1 MKRPTNRVLTAIVL
15 LLWITSSSIA
25 ATPKSP
31 SKPASILLIMVDYSG
46 STALLNPPHTMQAS
60 VVHLVNL
67 AEFSGQPVAI
77 AVVFFGQGGVRVV
90 GNKDVMP
97 TLAYAAL
104 RQELLSS
111 WPKPAGETPM
121 DEAFQATLKLV
132 RAAPQGTPIS
142 VVLMSDGQPESGRL
156 RPQDFPEIA
165 QEMARQREAVVK
177 KCQGFPPEIL
187 QHYLRQLE
195 AEWSTPGTEAFK
207 QLYDRQVRA
216 EFQTTLQH
224 AAAIAKEKVRFVTVD
239 FGGGIPQLREIHQAA
254 AGAARDLVTTS
265 PNAVIGKLHD
275 LGLTALPRVVL
286 APVQSYDAQ
295 PGSFERAIEVVLDPI
310 ADRGMLT
317 VEFNPAITDFA
328 NRAVLKALADGS
340 ESAFA
345 LGNTAPQRLLALDAK
360 GNVATATLLLDA
372 IPKDGR
378 VTIQFRSPKASLHAP
393 SCTVYTY
400 LRLPPNVS
408 ADFWPS
414 TAKAEAQPPHRVSA
428 SHAVAFNAAL
438 RAKDESKPCPL
449 RSMEAILY
457 DTGSRQPRRLDMHPD
472 PASPGLFASEE
483 VTLPAGCYDVET
495 HVVLP
500 SGAKFSLLLARQL
513 ESQLRDEAVAVEVLQ
528 SPDDSPEA
536 TKPLGHIAFEPVGD
550 EITTRSLTVVLRSL
564 EIDYCLTLV
573 PSVTLADPQ
582 GTVPRQQWISFDKP
596 QVVLQPGRAELLR
609 LTLAL
614 PKEVEEVIRD
624 GHFEGKLSLVRTD
637 THQPVSPRRYQKISG
652 VPDDAPVEQI
662 TLTLA
667 RPKLFP
673 HAPYALRD
681 RLHVRSDNRIEYQ
694 VNVSIGQPLHRRVTI
709 QVSHQSVLT
718 RSVTVLASGA
728 FTDAKGRYV
737 PQVRLTPMEVAE
749 PTQEIASGQ
758 SGCWE
763 FEFAIDKGCD
773 VDKAFGTL
781 DILSPGLQPRHVRVV
796 ACRRNPLLEARV
808 RLASTL
814 LIGMSVLL
822 ALRALYRRLRAGRL
836 RTGAQHVL
844 TPQRPLAGLL
854 SLEVG
859 RQGTLHILSPEP
871 MTVQGK
877 EDYRPKLIAA
887 HRPAIV
893 NFAAVNP
900 ARPLALT
907 VQPTGGRPVC
917 EILVLECLT
926 SPDGAPELSMEVSS
940 GEEADRELGRQAKI
954 FRRWLGLAIASAT
967 VALTLHH
974 PVVLTAA
981 QWVYDAILIS

>member
-1 MKRPTNRVLTAIVL
+1 MRRPTNGVLTAIIL
-15 LLWITSSSIA
+15 LLSITASSVA
-25 ATPKSP
+25 AAPKSP
-31 SKPASILLIMVDYSG
+31 PKPASVLLIMVDYSG

-90 GNKDVMP
+90 GDKGGMP

-104 RQELLSS
+104 RQELLGS

-121 DEAFQATLKLV
+121 DEAFQATLKLA
-132 RAAPQGTPIS
+132 RTAPRGAPIS

-165 QEMARQREAVVK
+165 QEMARHREAVVK
-177 KCQGFPPEIL
+177 KYQGFPPEIL

-224 AAAIAKEKVRFVTVD
+224 AAALAKEKVRFVTVD

-254 AGAARDLVTTS
+254 AGADRDLVATS
-265 PNAVIGKLHD
+265 PNAVTGKLHE

-286 APVQSYDAQ
+286 APVQFYDAQ
-295 PGSFERAIEVVLDPI
+295 SDSFDRSIELLLDPI

-317 VEFNPAITDFA
+317 VEFSPAIPDFA
-328 NRAVLKALADGS
+328 SQAFLKARVDGS
-340 ESAFA
+340 ESAFT

-378 VTIQFRSPKASLHAP
+378 VTIQFQSPKASLHVP
-393 SCTVYTY
+393 GCTVYTY

-408 ADFWPS
+408 VAFRPS
-414 TAKAEAQPPHRVSA
+414 TAEAESLAPHRVSA
-428 SHAVAFNAAL
+428 SHAVAFTCAL
-438 RAKDESKPCPL
+438 RTEAEPKPYPL
-449 RSMEAILY
+449 RSMEAVLLH
-457 DTGSRQPRRLDMHPD
+457 TGSRQPVRLDMHPD
-472 PASPGLFASEE
+472 PASPGAFTSDE
-483 VTLPAGCYDVET
+483 VTLTPGCYDVET
-495 HVVLP
+495 HIVLP
-500 SGAKFSLLLARQL
+500 SGAKFSLTLPRQL

-528 SPDDSPEA
+528 PLADSPEA
-536 TKPLGHIAFEPVGD
+536 TKPLGSIAFEPVGD
-550 EITTRSLTVVLRSL
+550 EITTRSLVVVLRSL
-564 EIDYCLTLV
+564 EIDYPLTLV

-596 QVVLQPGRAELLR
+596 RVVLQPGRAEPLR

-614 PKEVEEVIRD
+614 PKEIEEAIRD
-624 GHFEGKLSLVRTD
+624 SRFEGKLSLMRTD
-637 THQPVSPRRYQKISG
+637 THEPVPLRRYRKISG
-652 VPDDAPVEQI
+652 VPDDEPVEQI
-662 TLTLA
+662 TFTLA
-667 RPKLFP
+667 RPRLLP
-673 HAPYALRD
+673 SVWYALRN
-681 RLHVRSDNRIEYQ
+681 RLKVCSDDRIECR
-694 VNVSIGQPLHRRVTI
+694 VNVSIGQPFQRRVTI
-709 QVSHQSVLT
+709 QVSHQSVLA

-728 FTDAKGRYV
+728 FTDANGRYV
-737 PQVRLTPMEVAE
+737 PQVRLTPIEAAE
-749 PTQEIASGQ
+749 STLEIAPGQ
-758 SGCWE
+758 TGCWE
-763 FEFAIDKGCD
+763 YEFAMDEGCG

-781 DILSPGLQPRHVRVV
+781 DILSPGLQPQRISVV
-796 ACRRNPLLEARV
+796 TSRRNPLLEARV
-808 RLASTL
+808 RLACAL
-814 LIGMSVLL
+814 LIGISLLL
-822 ALRALYRRLRAGRL
+822 AVRALYRRLRAGRL

-859 RQGTLHILSPEP
+859 RQGTLHVISSEP

-877 EDYRPKLIAA
+877 EDYRPKLIPAR
-887 HRPAIV
+887 RPAIV
-893 NFAAVNP
+893 GVAAVNP

-907 VQPTGGRPVC
+907 VQPAGGRPAC
-917 EILVLECLT
+917 EILVLECLS
-926 SPDGAPELSMEVSS
+926 SPDGEPELYVEVSS
-940 GEEADRELGRQAKI
+940 GEEADREMGRQGRVL
-954 FRRWLGLAIASAT
+954 RRCLGLAVVCAI
-967 VALTLHH
+967 VAVTLHY
-974 PVVLTAA
+974 PLVLAAA
-981 QWVYDAILIS
+981 QWVYDAIPIS